1 MEVKNVRRFIRKP
14 IGRSSLPD
22 TGTVDRSATAFR
34 QAGARR
40 TATGD
45 RSGICVGVRLAA
57 SAAARL
63 AASTTGHAFARKDPA
78 GDTAAWTQASH
89 GKTKSI

>member
-1 MEVKNVRRFIRKP
+1 MSGDSFE
-14 IGRSSLPD
+14 S
-22 TGTVDRSATAFR
+22 RSAEDRFLTPAQWTDFVR
-34 QAGARR
+34 QAHAERQQ
-40 TATGD
+40 A
-45 RSGICVGVRLAA
+45 IEAA
-57 SAAARL
+57 FASAFGGLRSAAARL